1 LADSARVL
9 RPCFIRRHK
18 PSSLYWKTVAPQ
30 GGWMVG
36 TFLVGDI
43 MYMLTVIGDVFTIS
57 FTDEDMQKLI
67 AITLDRGG
75 DMSDMLIQ
83 LLTEKLDAEYED
95 L

>member
-1 LADSARVL
+1 
-9 RPCFIRRHK
+9 
-18 PSSLYWKTVAPQ
+18 
-30 GGWMVG
+30 MVG

-75 DMSDMLIQ
+75 DMSDMLIR
-83 LLTEKLDAEYED
+83 LLTEKLDDEYED

>member
-1 LADSARVL
+1 
-9 RPCFIRRHK
+9 
-18 PSSLYWKTVAPQ
+18 
-30 GGWMVG
+30 
-36 TFLVGDI
+36 

-75 DMSDMLIQ
+75 DISDMLVK
-83 LLTEKLDAEYED
+83 LLTEKLDSEYED

>member
-1 LADSARVL
+1 
-9 RPCFIRRHK
+9 
-18 PSSLYWKTVAPQ
+18 
-30 GGWMVG
+30 VG

>member
-1 LADSARVL
+1 
-9 RPCFIRRHK
+9 
-18 PSSLYWKTVAPQ
+18 
-30 GGWMVG
+30 MVG